1 MLLFPSQHKLS
12 LCAIYQK
19 KNSFSFS
26 SALLPETCAR
36 RSAFDY
42 DDDDDDDDVSASSS
56 LYIFSFS
63 LLFRTIFP

>member
-26 SALLPETCAR
+26 SALLPGTCAR

-42 DDDDDDDDVSASSS
+42 DDDDDDVSASSS